1 MKRYKRSQ
9 AEKQYWK
16 VVNSIEKARFL
27 LENFCSS
34 HCFNEVEEEFREELA
49 QAGNEL
55 DDLAYRLCSLRFE
68 LKEAGV
74 FEENNGLED
83 PEVL

>member
-1 MKRYKRSQ
+1 MKRRKRSL

-16 VVNSIEKARFL
+16 IINSIEKARFL
-27 LENFCSS
+27 LENFYSS
-34 HCFNEVEEEFREELA
+34 HPDMEEEPREELA

-68 LKEAGV
+68 LQEAGL
-74 FEENNGLED
+74 FEEEPDFRETLED
-83 PEVL
+83 P